1 MPPDSFARPRPRA
14 GRSFVAC
21 AGLVALATALSA
33 QPAAAFRFMNYNL
46 LNFSGVSGAA
56 RLDYHRAIVRGIQP
70 DLIVTQEM
78 IDEAGMILYR
88 DQVLNFREP
97 GQWSSGPFVNG
108 PDTDNSLFY
117 RTAMFDLI
125 DAVEVPTALRNAS
138 RYHLKLDGYDGPGSD
153 FYVYSFHL
161 KASSGSTNAA
171 LRHAEMQIIRADAET
186 LPAGSHILFCGDY
199 NVYAG
204 SEPAFQ
210 HALSS
215 QGADIGRMKDPIN
228 QVGNWSSNLAYAPY
242 HTQSPRTLQFGG
254 GATGG
259 MDDRFDFI
267 LESYNW
273 DDGQRWELLEH
284 TYTAYGNDGDHC
296 CNTAIDGPLTSNPGG
311 GPQNLAVGLAQA
323 DSIEQA
329 SDHLPVFADISV
341 PARIDVAITSHDFGT
356 VIVGAVAT
364 VDLPVGNT
372 APVPG
377 DSLDYAFLPAAAFAV
392 PAGSFALAP
401 GAGAVHVIGMPTAT
415 PGPRDE
421 TIGIMSDAPNGAP
434 HEIALSGVVIDHAQ
448 PSADSTVVVLADTL
462 DFGTQESGGFSDRT
476 AFVHNVGFGEL
487 VATLQVTAAAIAGG
501 DGRFTLAEPFVPA
514 LVGFDPAAYD
524 VTFDDTGA
532 TAESLYSATL
542 TFETADD
549 PALPGATA
557 RPPVAYTLLARV
569 STPLVG
575 VDPVAPPARTLLFV
589 PVPNPVIAA
598 RATLRFDL
606 ARAGRVHVA
615 VYDVRGRHVATLL
628 DEERAAGRH
637 SLGWN
642 GRDAAGKPLGNGVY
656 FARMSAPGEGV
667 TSDRRFVLL
676 R

>member
-1 MPPDSFARPRPRA
+1 MSPDSFARPRTRA
-14 GRSFVAC
+14 GRPFVAC
-21 AGLVALATALSA
+21 AGVVALATALWA
-33 QPAAAFRFMNYNL
+33 PPAAAFRLMNYNL
-46 LNFSGVSGAA
+46 LNFGGVSGQA
-56 RLDYHRAIVRGIQP
+56 RLNYHRAMVRGVQP

-78 IDEAGMILYR
+78 TDEAGMILYR

-117 RTAMFDLI
+117 RTAMFDLL

-171 LRHAEMQIIRADAET
+171 LRYAEMQVIRADAET
-186 LPAGSHILFCGDY
+186 LPPGSHILFCGDY
-199 NVYAG
+199 NVYSG
-204 SEPAFQ
+204 SEQAFQ

-215 QGADIGRMKDPIN
+215 QGDDIGRMKDPIN

-242 HTQSPRTLQFGG
+242 HTQSPRNTQFGG

-273 DDGQRWELLEH
+273 DDGQRWELLEQ

-296 CNTAIDGPLTSNPGG
+296 CNSAIDGPLTSNPGG

-329 SDHLPVFADISV
+329 SDHLAVFADISV
-341 PARIDVAITSHDFGT
+341 PARLDVPAHDFGT

-364 VDLPVGNT
+364 IDLPVGNT

-377 DSLDYAFLPAAAFAV
+377 DSLDYAFLPAAAFTV

-401 GAGAVHVIGMPTAT
+401 GAATVHAIGMSTAT
-415 PGPRDE
+415 PGLRDE
-421 TIGIMSDAPNGAP
+421 AVGITSDAPGGDPFEVAFTG
-434 HEIALSGVVIDHAQ
+434 LVVDHAQ
-448 PSADSTVVVLADTL
+448 PSADSAVVVLADTL

-476 AFVHNVGFGEL
+476 ALVHNVGFGGF
-487 VATLQVTAAAIAGG
+487 VATLQVAAAAITGG
-501 DGRFTLAEPFVPA
+501 DGRFTLAEPFMPA

-524 VTFDDTGA
+524 VTFDDAGA

-557 RPPVAYTLLARV
+557 RPQVAYTLLARV
-569 STPLVG
+569 SNPLVG
-575 VDPVAPPARTLLFV
+575 ADPETPPARTLLFA
-589 PVPNPVIAA
+589 PVPNPVTAA

-606 ARAGRVHVA
+606 ARAGRVHLA

-628 DEERAAGRH
+628 DEDRGAGRH
-637 SLGWN
+637 SLRWN
-642 GRDAAGKPLGNGVY
+642 GRDDGGKPLGNGVY
-656 FARMSAPGEGV
+656 FARMAAPGEGV
-667 TSDRRFVLL
+667 TSNRRFVLL